1 MSVGRMVEGVEEEG
15 ARGRDAEGE
24 VEGGLGGVE
33 EGACG
38 VEERARYEG
47 TYGLGDGG
55 ENRVDTA
62 GDSS

>member
-38 VEERARYEG
+38 VEERAR
-47 TYGLGDGG
+47 
-55 ENRVDTA
+55 
-62 GDSS
+62 